1 MTCLRELSLNHSC
14 NNIRLQH
21 KLEWDR
27 EGREETCTSKTTQKN
42 NLLSCTR
49 SKHWSGLHP
58 IKCPRTIKSKEKITT
73 AWTCLRNCSL
83 GLTCL
88 TALLP
93 LPCSLRSCFSL
104 RTSSPDFPA
113 RLRAFGRQLPQEHLS
128 CIGFQKEDV
137 TQPSCTSQHIT
148 SMCSRASCHATFPGR
163 QHWCPIHSAQSNADT
178 LDTLGQLSLRKRNTP
193 QTTTD
198 HTLSCHCARRDRN
211 EASLFL
217 NAWKLSWCHNFLTV
231 LSYH

>member
-1 MTCLRELSLNHSC
+1 MSA
-14 NNIRLQH
+14 
-21 KLEWDR
+21 KLFTWLDLLD
-27 EGREETCTSKTTQKN
+27 SFVAPHLFTTVL
-42 NLLSCTR
+42 LLSAHFFPGLPGALESLWATAATGVFELHR
-49 SKHWSGLHP
+49 FSK
-58 IKCPRTIKSKEKITT
+58 
-73 AWTCLRNCSL
+73 
-83 GLTCL
+83 
-88 TALLP
+88 
-93 LPCSLRSCFSL
+93 
-104 RTSSPDFPA
+104 
-113 RLRAFGRQLPQEHLS
+113 
-128 CIGFQKEDV
+128 KEDV

-217 NAWKLSWCHNFLTV
+217 NA
-231 LSYH
+231 